1 MITLNGR
8 TKLTTSAEKL
18 LVELGGENPHRTLTQ
33 EELANATV
41 KGLAVMAKQGRT
53 RTLEKLYLSYRR
65 EDPSLPSLEHLR
77 ERD

>member
-1 MITLNGR
+1 
-8 TKLTTSAEKL
+8 
-18 LVELGGENPHRTLTQ
+18 LTQ

-65 EDPSLPSLEHLR
+65 EDPSLPSLEHWR